1 MNSQDHRRSIQVA
14 TIEDDDGYREHLA
27 ALINGANG
35 FACMGS
41 FRSAE
46 SALGQFAR
54 AVPDVLLL
62 DLELPGRHGLEV
74 ISEFVARWPK
84 LAIIVLT
91 VHDEAAEI
99 FAALEAGAIGYL
111 GKPVSSVRLLEAIA
125 EAHAGGSPMSTSIA
139 RLVVRKFHE
148 QGRRRKGLDQLTP
161 RELEILD
168 HISRGLGTKEIA
180 TRLELSDR
188 TISSHLRKIYD
199 KLQVHSRSAA
209 VSRYLQG
216 N

>member
-1 MNSQDHRRSIQVA
+1 MQNHENDIRVA
-14 TIEDDDGYREHLA
+14 TIEDDDNYRAHLA
-27 ALINGANG
+27 ALINGADG
-35 FACMGS
+35 FACVGS
-41 FRSAE
+41 YRNTEA
-46 SALGQFAR
+46 ALTQLSR
-54 AVPDVLLL
+54 IQPHVLLL

-74 ISEFVARWPK
+74 IAEIVAHWPH

-139 RLVVRKFHE
+139 RLVVRKFHQ
-148 QGRRRKGLDQLTP
+148 QGQLRKHLDQLTA
-161 RELEILD
+161 RETEILD
-168 HISRGLGTKEIA
+168 HISRGLTTKEIA
-180 TRLELSDR
+180 SQLHLSDR
-188 TISSHLRKIYD
+188 TIGSHLRKIYD

>member
-1 MNSQDHRRSIQVA
+1 MQNHENDIRVA
-14 TIEDDDGYREHLA
+14 TIEDDDNYRAHLA
-27 ALINGANG
+27 ALINGADG
-35 FACMGS
+35 FVCVGS
-41 FRSAE
+41 YRNTEA
-46 SALGQFAR
+46 ALTQLSR
-54 AVPDVLLL
+54 IQPHVLLL

-74 ISEFVARWPK
+74 IAEIVTHWPN
-84 LAIIVLT
+84 LAILVLT

-125 EAHAGGSPMSTSIA
+125 DAHAGGSPMSTSIA

-148 QGRRRKGLDQLTP
+148 QRRLRKHLDQLTP
-161 RELEILD
+161 RETEILD
-168 HISRGLGTKEIA
+168 LISRGLTTKEIA
-180 TRLELSDR
+180 SQLHLSDR
-188 TISSHLRKIYD
+188 TIGSHLRKIYD